1 MPRFFVSYWD
11 RLPFVARLLTTAS
24 LALVIAGLVMLYTSA
39 QRDRDEAEWDLQ
51 SQLRSELNTLP
62 PSLAELLV
70 IGDYSTLQ
78 QTLDR
83 QVLRQNISKIRFRD
97 VSGAVLESRD
107 APVESQAP
115 AWFGRW
121 LGLGVRSGE
130 IKAEVG
136 GREYGT
142 LEVTLT
148 AQPAI
153 NRAWSRLVQHMAILL
168 LVVSL
173 DFVGIWLVL
182 RSGLKP
188 LFALDAGSLALSR
201 GDLSVR
207 IPPQGS
213 PELRHSIAAFNQMA
227 EQMEKL
233 LGEARETSTRLRLAT
248 EAGGIGIWDYDLVSG
263 RLDWDDQM
271 YALYGLSPD
280 SAGDGYQRWH
290 RRVLPEDA
298 ERLEAAFQEALA
310 GSKPYDT
317 EFRVLHGTKGIRH
330 LRGIATVLRDARG
343 EPVRMVGV
351 NLDMTEVRQAETMM
365 AGEIQVLEAIAGS
378 RPLPHVLSILC
389 VNIEALLGDECL
401 CSVLLL
407 DEEGTHLRHASAP
420 HLPESYVAAIDGA
433 AVGPRNGTFGAA
445 LASGKPVITVDI
457 LADPL
462 WEQYRD
468 VAWKNG
474 LRACWSA
481 PFFSSQ
487 GKALGV
493 FALYYEEPRE
503 PAAYCIELVTHA
515 AHLAAIAVERSE
527 AEEVMKRLNE
537 VLERRVQ
544 EEVAK
549 NREKDHLLIQQSRL
563 AAMGE
568 MVHNIAHQWRQ
579 PINAL
584 TLVLANL
591 KDAQAYGELTV
602 EEMER
607 QVEMGNRLIQ
617 KMSATIDDFRNFFRP
632 NKEKK
637 AFPLQEA
644 VDEVRGIL
652 GNSLASHGI
661 ALEVEMEAGVTVY
674 GYPNELF
681 QVLLNILN
689 NSRDAIVERR
699 VSDGRVRIVAGR
711 EGDRGVVRVS
721 DNGGGIPPEVLP
733 KVFDP
738 YFTTK
743 DKGSGIGLYMSK
755 MIVESNMDGRLE
767 ARNVEGGAEFVLTL
781 PLAEGVPE
789 RP

>member
-1 MPRFFVSYWD
+1 MPLFFVPYWD

-24 LALVIAGLVMLYTSA
+24 LALVVAGLVMLYTSA

-51 SQLRSELNTLP
+51 SQLQSELNTLP
-62 PSLAELLV
+62 PSLSELLV

-83 QVLRQNISKIRFRD
+83 QVLRPNISKIRFRD

-107 APVESQAP
+107 APVESQTP

-121 LGLGVRSGE
+121 LGLGERTGE
-130 IKAEVG
+130 VKAEVG
-136 GREYGT
+136 GRDYGA
-142 LEVTLT
+142 LEITLT

-153 NRAWSRLVQHMAILL
+153 NRAWSRLSQHMAILL
-168 LVVSL
+168 LAVSL
-173 DFVGIWLVL
+173 DFIGIWLVL

-188 LFALDAGSLALSR
+188 LLALDAGSLALSR

-207 IPPQGS
+207 ISPQGS

-233 LGEARETSTRLRLAT
+233 LGEAREMSARLRLAT
-248 EAGGIGIWDYDLVSG
+248 EAGRIGIWDYDLVSG
-263 RLDWDDQM
+263 RMDWDGQM
-271 YALYGLSPD
+271 YELYGLTPET
-280 SAGDGYQRWH
+280 AGEGYQRW
-290 RRVLPEDA
+290 RRRLLPDDE
-298 ERLEAAFQEALA
+298 ERVEAAFKEALA
-310 GSKPYDT
+310 GSKPFDA
-317 EFRVLHGTKGIRH
+317 EFRVLHGAKGIRH
-330 LRGIATVLRDARG
+330 LRAIATVLRDDRG
-343 EPVRMVGV
+343 EPRRMVGV
-351 NLDMTEVRQAETMM
+351 NLDMTEIRQAETMM
-365 AGEIQVLEAIAGS
+365 AGEIQVLEAIANS
-378 RPLPHVLSILC
+378 MPLPHILSVLCLN
-389 VNIEALLGDECL
+389 VEALLGDECL

-407 DEEGTHLRHASAP
+407 DEEGARLRHASAP
-420 HLPESYVAAIDGA
+420 HLPEGYVAALDGV

-445 LASGKPVITVDI
+445 LASGKPAITVDI

-474 LRACWSA
+474 LRSCWSA

-515 AHLAAIAVERSE
+515 AHLAAIAVERTE
-527 AEEVMKRLNE
+527 AEAVMKRLNE

-591 KDAQAYGELTV
+591 KDAQAYGELT
-602 EEMER
+602 EAEMER

-637 AFPLQEA
+637 VFPLQAA
-644 VDEVRGIL
+644 VDEARGIL
-652 GNSLASHGI
+652 GNSLASQGI
-661 ALEVEMEAGVTVY
+661 ALEVEVEAGVTVH

-689 NSRDAIVERR
+689 NSRDAIAERR
-699 VSDGRVRIVAGR
+699 VPAGKIRIAAGR
-711 EGDRGVVRVS
+711 EGDKGTIRII
-721 DNGGGIPPEVLP
+721 DNGGGIPEDILP
-733 KVFDP
+733 KIFDP

-743 DKGSGIGLYMSK
+743 DKGTGIGLYMSR
-755 MIVESNMDGRLE
+755 MLMEHMGGSVE
-767 ARNVEGGAEFVLTL
+767 ARNAEGGAVFTLAL
-781 PLAEGVPE
+781 PLAGAG
-789 RP
+789 

>member
-1 MPRFFVSYWD
+1 MPLFFVPYWD

-24 LALVIAGLVMLYTSA
+24 LALVIAGMVMLYTSA
-39 QRDRDEAEWDLQ
+39 QREGTEAEQDLQ
-51 SQLRSELNTLP
+51 AQLQSELNTLP
-62 PSLAELLV
+62 PSLSELLV
-70 IGDYSTLQ
+70 IGDFSTLQ

-83 QVLRQNISKIRFRD
+83 QVLRANISKIRFRD
-97 VSGAVLESRD
+97 ISGAVLESRD
-107 APVESQAP
+107 APVKNQAP

-121 LGLGVRSGE
+121 LGLGDRTGE
-130 IKAEVG
+130 AKAEVG

-148 AQPAI
+148 AQSAI

-168 LVVSL
+168 LAVGL
-173 DFVGIWLVL
+173 DFIGIWLVL

-188 LFALDAGSLALSR
+188 LLALDAGSLALSQ

-207 IPPQGS
+207 IPLQGS
-213 PELRHSIAAFNQMA
+213 PELRHSIAAFNHMA
-227 EQMEKL
+227 EKMEKL
-233 LGEARETSTRLRLAT
+233 LGEARETNARLRLAT
-248 EAGGIGIWDYDLVSG
+248 EAGKIGIWDYDPASG
-263 RLDWDDQM
+263 RLEWDEQM
-271 YALYGLSPD
+271 YALYGLPPEA
-280 SAGDGYQRWH
+280 AGDGYQRW
-290 RRVLPEDA
+290 RRRILPDDA
-298 ERLEAAFQEALA
+298 ERVEAVFRDALS
-310 GSKPYDT
+310 GGKPFDA
-317 EFRVLHGTKGIRH
+317 EFRVLHSTKGIRH
-330 LRGIATVLRDARG
+330 LRGIATVLRDERDQ
-343 EPVRMVGV
+343 PLRVVGV
-351 NLDMTEVRQAETMM
+351 NLDMTEIRQAETMM

-378 RPLPHVLSILC
+378 MPLPHILSILC

-407 DEEGTHLRHASAP
+407 DDDGTHLRHASAP
-420 HLPESYVAAIDGA
+420 HLPEGYVAAMDGV
-433 AVGPRNGTFGAA
+433 AVGPGNGTFGAA

-462 WEQYRD
+462 WDPYRD
-468 VAWKNG
+468 IAWKNG
-474 LRACWSA
+474 LRSCWAA

-503 PAAYCIELVTHA
+503 PAVYCIELVTHA
-515 AHLAAIAVERSE
+515 AHLAAIAVERAE
-527 AEEVMKRLNE
+527 AEVVMKRLNE
-537 VLERRVQ
+537 VLEQRVQ

-584 TLVLANL
+584 SLILANL
-591 KDAQAYGELTV
+591 KDAYTFGELTE
-602 EEMER
+602 EEMEH
-607 QVEMGNRLIQ
+607 QVGVGNRLIQ
-617 KMSATIDDFRNFFRP
+617 RMSTTIDDFRNFFKP

-637 AFPLQEA
+637 AFPLQMA
-644 VDEVRGIL
+644 VDEVRSIL
-652 GNSLASHGI
+652 GSSLSNHNI
-661 ALEVEMEAGVTVY
+661 SLEEELEAGVAVY

-681 QVLLNILN
+681 QVLLNIVN

-699 VSDGRVRIVAGR
+699 VPSGAIRIVTQR
-711 EGDRGVVRVS
+711 EGNQGVVRVI

-743 DKGSGIGLYMSK
+743 DKGTGIGLYMSK
-755 MIVESNMDGRLE
+755 MIVEGNMEGRLE
-767 ARNVEGGAEFVLTL
+767 VRNVEGGAEFALYL
-781 PLAEGVPE
+781 PLAAEQE
-789 RP
+789 EA